1 MRPPH
6 AKSTCEA
13 IVGNIYIAPM
23 LLESAEPTR
32 GLWHP
37 NERAEPNYAA
47 EFIDS
52 YALLWDREAGAL
64 RILRECW
71 EELQPHITK
80 IVELRERM
88 ADFQDQR
95 FEPEYKKL
103 WQQLVADDER
113 LAARTLGDF

>member
-1 MRPPH
+1 
-6 AKSTCEA
+6 
-13 IVGNIYIAPM
+13 M

-37 NERAEPNYAA
+37 NEGPNPTMRRIYRFLCAPLG
-47 EFIDS
+47 S
-52 YALLWDREAGAL
+52 EAGAL

-71 EELQPHITK
+71 DELQPHITK

-103 WQQLVADDER
+103 WQQLVADEER
-113 LAARTLGDF
+113 LAARTLKG

>member
-1 MRPPH
+1 MR
-6 AKSTCEA
+6 
-13 IVGNIYIAPM
+13 
-23 LLESAEPTR
+23 
-32 GLWHP
+32 
-37 NERAEPNYAA
+37 RAEPNYAA

-71 EELQPHITK
+71 EELQPRIAK

-88 ADFQDQR
+88 SDFQDQR

-103 WQQLVADDER
+103 WKQFVAEDER
-113 LAARTLGDF
+113 LAARTLKG